1 MCADKPRKSLKE
13 ACKAAGIPFEPR
25 FAARG
30 GQVTKYFFQSLAW
43 SVGLHSS
50 TISKL
55 DKVDLSK
62 AILSHLGLNWDSGM
76 ESEGSRITDN
86 WFYAVI
92 PKLNALAGLDKFGH
106 KLDDYGVIPPSFP
119 EGDRR
124 MVTHL
129 EVERS
134 REVVLL
140 LKSTT
145 LNRDSSGF
153 IICECCG
160 VAPGARYG
168 NEIIEAHHKVPVSEA
183 GVTNVK
189 PEDFILLCPN
199 CHRAVHKGSSLDRSF
214 GNSL

>member
-1 MCADKPRKSLKE
+1 MSADKPRKSLKE

-43 SVGLHSS
+43 AVGLDSKN
-50 TISKL
+50 ISKL
-55 DKVDLSK
+55 DKVGLSK
-62 AILSHLGLNWDSGM
+62 AIVSHLGLSWNARM

-106 KLDDYGVIPPSFP
+106 KVDDYGVIPPSFP

-134 REVVLL
+134 QSVVLL
-140 LKSTT
+140 LKSTA
-145 LNRDSSGF
+145 LDRDLQGF
-153 IICECCG
+153 IFCQSCG
-160 VAPGARYG
+160 VAPGACYG
-168 NEIIEAHHKVPVSEA
+168 SEIIEAHHKVPVSEA
-183 GVTNVK
+183 GRTNVK

-199 CHRAVHKGSSLDRSF
+199 CHRAVHTGCSLNRSSRNTL
-214 GNSL
+214 